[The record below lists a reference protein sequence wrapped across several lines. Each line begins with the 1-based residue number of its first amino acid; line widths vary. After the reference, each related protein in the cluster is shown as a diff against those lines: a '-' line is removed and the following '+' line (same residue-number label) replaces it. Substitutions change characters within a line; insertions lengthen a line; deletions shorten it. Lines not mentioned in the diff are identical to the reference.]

1 MKPTHIV
8 LHHSLTR
15 DGQTV
20 SWQAIRRYHKGEK
33 GWSDIGYHFGIEL
46 VNDGYE
52 ILCGRMLYEKGA
64 HCIQQGMN
72 SRGIGI
78 CFIGNYN
85 TKKPPVAMWE
95 LGLKLVRTLQKVFDI
110 EKQNVQ
116 GHWYYASYKTCPGT
130 KFNMAEFRH
139 NL

>member
-8 LHHSLTR
+8 LHHSLTT

-20 SWQAIRRYHKGEK
+20 SWQAIRRYHKEEL
-33 GWSDIGYHFGIEL
+33 GWTDIGYHFGIEL
-46 VNDGYE
+46 VNREYE

-64 HCIQQGMN
+64 HCVQQGMN

-78 CFIGNYN
+78 CFVGNFDID
-85 TKKPPVAMWE
+85 KPPFRMWE
-95 LGLKLVRTLQKVFDI
+95 VGLKLVRVLQKMFDI
-110 EKQNVQ
+110 ETQDVQ
-116 GHWYYASYKTCPGT
+116 GHRYYAAYKTCPGT
-130 KFNMAEFRH
+130 QFSVERFRY